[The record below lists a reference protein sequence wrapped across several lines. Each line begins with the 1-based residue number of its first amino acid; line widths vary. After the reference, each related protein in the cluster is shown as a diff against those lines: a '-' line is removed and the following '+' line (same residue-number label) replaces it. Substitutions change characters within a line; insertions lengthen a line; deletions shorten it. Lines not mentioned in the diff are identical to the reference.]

1 MQGVKALRALPTC
14 RKTTHKKYS
23 RRVIAVRQKTDLNA
37 DPTMARPCSRIPLV
51 TKSTLKDWFWTMIN
65 QLQNKEVMMGPDSIK
80 MAMRHEIQDRWILY
94 ESKWI
99 YEIDRLG
106 WNILEESLTYRK
118 IVYDKVQRVEYDKIR
133 SSVAM
138 LIVYVDYSSN
148 RYIFLLWDMLVG
160 WKNTLLN
167 RSVY

>member
-1 MQGVKALRALPTC
+1 MDKGLILNNDKPT
-14 RKTTHKKYS
+14 T
-23 RRVIAVRQKTDLNA
+23 
-37 DPTMARPCSRIPLV
+37 
-51 TKSTLKDWFWTMIN
+51 
-65 QLQNKEVMMGPDSIK
+65 NKEVMMGPDSVK
-80 MAMRHEIQDRWILY
+80 MAMRHEIQDRWILF

-99 YEIDRLG
+99 YKIDRLG
-106 WNILEESLTYRK
+106 WNILEEARLVEKLFTS
-118 IVYDKVQRVEYDKIR
+118 KVQIVDCDKIR

-160 WKNTLLN
+160 WQNTLLN

>member
-1 MQGVKALRALPTC
+1 MNKGLILNNDKPT
-14 RKTTHKKYS
+14 K
-23 RRVIAVRQKTDLNA
+23 
-37 DPTMARPCSRIPLV
+37 
-51 TKSTLKDWFWTMIN
+51 
-65 QLQNKEVMMGPDSIK
+65 NKEVMMGPDSVK
-80 MAMRHEIQDRWILY
+80 MAIRHEIQDRWILY

-106 WNILEESLTYRK
+106 WNILEESLTCRK

-160 WKNTLLN
+160 CQNTLLN

>member
-1 MQGVKALRALPTC
+1 VDKGLILNNDKPT
-14 RKTTHKKYS
+14 T
-23 RRVIAVRQKTDLNA
+23 
-37 DPTMARPCSRIPLV
+37 
-51 TKSTLKDWFWTMIN
+51 
-65 QLQNKEVMMGPDSIK
+65 NKEVMMGPDSVK
-80 MAMRHEIQDRWILY
+80 MAIRHEIQDRWILY

-106 WNILEESLTYRK
+106 WNILEESLTCRK

-148 RYIFLLWDMLVG
+148 HYIFLLWDMLVG
-160 WKNTLLN
+160 WQNTLLN
-167 RSVY
+167 RSMYTRYNQEFCWSVEY